1 MNVLIVLV
9 LQEALFSDLQVLA
22 ALLMSE
28 RLCHE
33 AWRGEISR
41 TDPTQ

>member
-28 RLCHE
+28 R
-33 AWRGEISR
+33 GEISL